1 MHEEMEKTMK
11 IAATINNDV
20 FDKFFTVHLQESKK

>member
-1 MHEEMEKTMK
+1 MHEEMEKTTKM
-11 IAATINNDV
+11 AATNNNNV